1 MKSARPPE
9 ETSAQNSANSTPIE
23 PREGTQPARLLAEL
37 RSGRAIDPLTAWV
50 KLGIYR
56 LAAIVFDL
64 RRAGWPIQTE
74 RRPVQNHLGEEC
86 SVGFYRLT
94 GGGDHA

>member
-1 MKSARPPE
+1 MKSARPPK
-9 ETSAQNSANSTPIE
+9 ETSALTSAYSTPVE

-37 RSGRAIDPLTAWV
+37 RAGNAINPLCAWRN
-50 KLGIYR
+50 LGIYR
-56 LAAIVFDL
+56 LAAIVFEL

-74 RRPVQNHLGEEC
+74 RRPVQNRFGEKC

-94 GGGDHA
+94 GEADHV